1 MRDTRK
7 RITDTAMQLFREK
20 GYENTSVT
28 DICKASGVT
37 KGTFYYH
44 FPNKDEITREFY
56 EQIYQD
62 FYDVFLDIMMIP
74 NAKDQLWKVF
84 EFSIDRTIALTPQ
97 VLYALLMSDIQRGFD
112 FFTPYGS
119 LTNNTNRAK
128 QLNLQ
133 IEITKRGQS
142 MGQIKEGDAEM
153 MVRTYIAA
161 LMGIAIAWGR
171 SNGAFDEKE
180 ELKKAFDIIF

>member
-1 MRDTRK
+1 MKDTRK
-7 RITDTAMQLFREK
+7 LITDTAIELFKEK
-20 GYENTSVT
+20 GYENTTVT
-28 DICKASGVT
+28 DICKTSGIT

-62 FYDVFLDIMMIP
+62 FQDVFFDIMIIP
-74 NAKDQLWKVF
+74 DAKEQLWKVY

-119 LTNNTNRAK
+119 ISNNTNRSK
-128 QLNLQ
+128 QLKLQ
-133 IEITKRGQS
+133 IEIVKRGQS
-142 MGQIKEGDAEM
+142 LGQIKEGDAEM
-153 MVRTYIAA
+153 MVRTYISA

-171 SNGAFDEKE
+171 SNGAFDEKA

>member
-7 RITDTAMQLFREK
+7 LITDTAMQLFKEK
-20 GYENTSVT
+20 GYENTGVT
-28 DICKASGVT
+28 DICKACGIT

-56 EQIYQD
+56 EQIYHD

-74 NAKDQLWKVF
+74 NAKEQLWKVF
-84 EFSIDRTIALTPQ
+84 EFAIDRTIALSPQ

-119 LTNNTNRAK
+119 RTNSTNSSK

-133 IEITKRGQS
+133 IEITKRGQTL
-142 MGQIKEGDAEM
+142 GQIKEGDPEM

-171 SNGAFDEKE
+171 SNGSFDEKE

>member
-1 MRDTRK
+1 MKDTRK
-7 RITDTAMQLFREK
+7 LITNNAIQLFKEK

-28 DICKASGVT
+28 DICKACGIT

-56 EQIYQD
+56 EQMFLD

-74 NAKDQLWKVF
+74 NAKEQLWKIF
-84 EFSIDRTIALTPQ
+84 EFSIDKTIALSPK
-97 VLYALLMSDIQRGFD
+97 VLYALVMSDIQRGFD
-112 FFTPYGS
+112 IFSPYGS
-119 LTNNTNRAK
+119 STNDTNSSK

-142 MGQIKEGDAEM
+142 LGEIKDGDAEM
-153 MVRTYIAA
+153 MVRTYISA
-161 LMGIAIAWGR
+161 LIGIAIAWGR
-171 SNGAFDEKE
+171 SDGAFDEKA